1 MGFFN
6 KKKNDDEYEDDEEY
20 EVDEKPFKRI
30 KDLRPENKKKRK
42 EPVKPWGKRERYIVL
57 GVLAGTLFT
66 SAVLAVSARDYK
78 LPGLPAL
85 RIPKL
90 TFFNPFKEEVIRVG
104 KVKDPDIE
112 RSEKL
117 ISEFKEKTDSFSGVY
132 SLYVINLSNGYSF
145 GIDEDKIMQAA
156 SLIKLPLMLY
166 ALGRVD
172 DSKIEAMGKRSDNAV
187 FNELVKKFG
196 EDKVQEYID
205 TLGMVD
211 TSIEE
216 NETTPKE
223 IGDLFK
229 KIYDEKNEK
238 LLGYMTDTVFENW
251 LAKGVPEGTRV
262 AHKYGREL
270 HVVNDAGIVY
280 TSNPYVVV
288 IMTQGVV
295 ESEAD
300 VIFPELSKLVYDE
313 MTK

>member
-6 KKKNDDEYEDDEEY
+6 RKRKDDEYEDDDDY

-42 EPVKPWGKRERYIVL
+42 EPVKPWGKKERYIVL
-57 GVLAGTLFT
+57 GVLVGTLFT
-66 SAVLAVSARDYK
+66 SAILAVSARDYK

-85 RIPKL
+85 AIPKL

-104 KVKDPDIE
+104 KVKDPNIE
-112 RSEKL
+112 KSEK
-117 ISEFKEKTDSFSGVY
+117 IINGFKVKTNNLSGVY
-132 SLYVINLSNGYSF
+132 SLYVTDLSTNYSF
-145 GIDEDKIMQAA
+145 GVNENKVMQAA

-166 ALGRVD
+166 SLGKVD
-172 DSKIEAMGKRSDNAV
+172 DSKIEAMGKRSDNTV

-196 EDKVQEYID
+196 KDNIQEYID

-211 TSIEE
+211 TSLEE

-223 IGDLFK
+223 MGELFK
-229 KIYDEKNEK
+229 KIYNEKNEK
-238 LLGYMTDTVFENW
+238 LLGYMTDTIFEKW
-251 LAKGVPEGTRV
+251 LKEGVPSVVRV

-270 HVVNDAGIVY
+270 HVVNDAGVVY
-280 TSNPYVVV
+280 ASKPYVVV
-288 IMTQGVV
+288 IMTQGAV
-295 ESEAD
+295 ETEAD
-300 VIFPELSKLVYDE
+300 SIFPELSRLVYDG